1 MGSCNSK
8 KARPVRFQVR
18 SQLKEVNE
26 EEITILKKSLNDF
39 KALNAPVLVL
49 HTNVKY
55 LRRRQGSINSEKSL
69 ITDTGN

>member
-26 EEITILKKSLNDF
+26 EEITILTNKNYPVWVLSL
-39 KALNAPVLVL
+39 
-49 HTNVKY
+49 
-55 LRRRQGSINSEKSL
+55 
-69 ITDTGN
+69 